1 MTQKTTIDR
10 ILQGMTAATL
20 GTILLVSVNGCLL
33 LAAGAAG
40 AGAGYIAAEAADDDE
55 VHVVR
60 EKEVIVEKE
69 RAD

>member
-1 MTQKTTIDR
+1 MRITEAMRR
-10 ILQGMTAATL
+10 ILRGMTTATL
-20 GTILLVSVNGCLL
+20 GTVLLVSLNGCML

-60 EKEVIVEKE
+60 EKEVIVEE